1 MCIRDSNEDT
11 RSLMISSG
19 DAHLIKLA
27 RHSREMVDP
36 KISALQSSLLKG
48 AMTWAEYN
56 RARLE
61 VYDASR
67 TGAPAE

>member
-1 MCIRDSNEDT
+1 
-11 RSLMISSG
+11 
-19 DAHLIKLA
+19 
-27 RHSREMVDP
+27 MVDP

-61 VYDASR
+61 VYDASK

>member
-1 MCIRDSNEDT
+1 
-11 RSLMISSG
+11 MISSG